1 MSAMLADASDVT
13 TADAMAANASL
24 ASATDASAAD
34 ATCADANA
42 QLSRHKLL
50 VLAYEPTNSEAY

>member
-13 TADAMAANASL
+13 TADAMAASANE
-24 ASATDASAAD
+24 ASATVASAAI
-34 ATCADANA
+34 ASAADANA